1 MQGLMITA
9 YVGTPVYTGTH
20 FDAINLDSVLAYAA
34 TSHLPPLTQG
44 EARIVEI
51 PGLKKVWQDADGKPL
66 WACSML
72 YAIHPES
79 GQEYAHRR
87 YPSHR
92 AKLAK
97 KQSANLSA
105 GQYKEGRRAI
115 RATDARIW
123 KAMAIGDAGI
133 IRNLLSKVAHIGSR
147 ASIYG
152 HVIRWDVEPYE
163 SVTLDAVLERRPV
176 PAAFTPCDTPDPL
189 AAWTPPYWYHPWMG
203 PCRRPKDVF
212 E

>member
-1 MQGLMITA
+1 MQGLIITA

-20 FDAINLDSVLAYAA
+20 FDAVNLDSILAYAA
-34 TSHLPPLTQG
+34 TSHLPPLPQG

-51 PGLKKVWQDADGKPL
+51 PGLKKVWQDTDGKPL

-72 YAIHPES
+72 YAIRPET

-105 GQYKEGRRAI
+105 GQYKEGRRAV

-123 KAMAIGDAGI
+123 KAMAVGDVEVV
-133 IRNLLSKVAHIGSR
+133 RSLLAKVGHIGSR

-152 HVIRWDVEPYE
+152 HVIRWNVEPCD
-163 SVTLDAVLERRPV
+163 SVTLEAVLERRPV
-176 PAAFTPCDTPDPL
+176 PTAFASCDTPDPL
-189 AAWTPPYWYHPWMG
+189 AAWTPPYWYHPWMS